1 MIRKILTYYAG
12 RLDEY
17 LPEGVATVGLIGTA
31 AEETPNKLVVSLV
44 NLEKEATG
52 DSVYMRSTS
61 GNYAG
66 TLAPLLLNM
75 HIMLAAVY
83 ESKRYAESLSVL
95 SDTLEFIQSMPRFE
109 TEGHRYTVELVPM
122 STMDLHNIWTTM
134 GGQYHPS
141 VICKVRGL
149 VIDSGTLVGQHGGA
163 GRYSREL
170 YARVPRSGTQVGIP
184 AGDAHGRQVR
194 HGRPADRGIWRK
206 TDRRRQHFPQ
216 ACTAEKPSSA
226 AGRRVP

>member
-17 LPEGVATVGLIGTA
+17 LGRTHRQPEGLATVGLIGTA
-31 AEETPNKLVVSLV
+31 AEDTPNKLVVSLV

-95 SDTLEFIQSMPRFE
+95 SDTATRWSWFRCPRW
-109 TEGHRYTVELVPM
+109 TCTTSGRRWAGSIILRSSARYVGWS
-122 STMDLHNIWTTM
+122 ST
-134 GGQYHPS
+134 
-141 VICKVRGL
+141 R
-149 VIDSGTLVGQHGGA
+149 
-163 GRYSREL
+163 
-170 YARVPRSGTQVGIP
+170 ARSYR
-184 AGDAHGRQVR
+184 AA
-194 HGRPADRGIWRK
+194 
-206 TDRRRQHFPQ
+206 RRRRE
-216 ACTAEKPSSA
+216 TK
-226 AGRRVP
+226 

>member
-17 LPEGVATVGLIGTA
+17 LGRTHRQPEGVATVGLIGTA

-95 SDTLEFIQSMPRFE
+95 SDTLEFIQSMPRC
-109 TEGHRYTVELVPM
+109 YTVELVPM

-149 VIDSGTLVGQHGGA
+149 VIDSGTLV
-163 GRYSREL
+163 
-170 YARVPRSGTQVGIP
+170 SGS
-184 AGDAHGRQVR
+184 
-194 HGRPADRGIWRK
+194 
-206 TDRRRQHFPQ
+206 
-216 ACTAEKPSSA
+216 TAAQGNEVS
-226 AGRRVP
+226 V

>member
-17 LPEGVATVGLIGTA
+17 LGRTHRQPEGVATVGLIGTA
-31 AEETPNKLVVSLV
+31 AEETPN
-44 NLEKEATG
+44 
-52 DSVYMRSTS
+52 
-61 GNYAG
+61 
-66 TLAPLLLNM
+66 
-75 HIMLAAVY
+75 
-83 ESKRYAESLSVL
+83 SVL

-149 VIDSGTLVGQHGGA
+149 VIDSGTLV
-163 GRYSREL
+163 
-170 YARVPRSGTQVGIP
+170 SGS
-184 AGDAHGRQVR
+184 
-194 HGRPADRGIWRK
+194 
-206 TDRRRQHFPQ
+206 
-216 ACTAEKPSSA
+216 TAAKGNEVS
-226 AGRRVP
+226 V

>member
-17 LPEGVATVGLIGTA
+17 LGRTHRQPEGVATVGLIGTA

-109 TEGHRYTVELVPM
+109 TEGNRSTVELVPM

-149 VIDSGTLVGQHGGA
+149 VIDSGTLV
-163 GRYSREL
+163 
-170 YARVPRSGTQVGIP
+170 SGS
-184 AGDAHGRQVR
+184 
-194 HGRPADRGIWRK
+194 
-206 TDRRRQHFPQ
+206 
-216 ACTAEKPSSA
+216 TAAQGNEVS
-226 AGRRVP
+226 V

>member
-17 LPEGVATVGLIGTA
+17 LGRTHRQPEGLATVGLIGTA

-109 TEGHRYTVELVPM
+109 TEGHRYTVEWTCTTSGRRWAGSIILRSSARYAGWS
-122 STMDLHNIWTTM
+122 ST
-134 GGQYHPS
+134 
-141 VICKVRGL
+141 R
-149 VIDSGTLVGQHGGA
+149 
-163 GRYSREL
+163 
-170 YARVPRSGTQVGIP
+170 ARSYR
-184 AGDAHGRQVR
+184 AA
-194 HGRPADRGIWRK
+194 
-206 TDRRRQHFPQ
+206 RRRRE
-216 ACTAEKPSSA
+216 TK
-226 AGRRVP
+226 

>member
-17 LPEGVATVGLIGTA
+17 LARTHRQPEGLATVGLIGTA
-31 AEETPNKLVVSLV
+31 AEETPN
-44 NLEKEATG
+44 
-52 DSVYMRSTS
+52 
-61 GNYAG
+61 
-66 TLAPLLLNM
+66 
-75 HIMLAAVY
+75 
-83 ESKRYAESLSVL
+83 SVL

-149 VIDSGTLVGQHGGA
+149 VIDSGTLVSGSTAAQDGTPESCTLVFHAPEHRWEYLLETHTDGKYGTEDLLIEEYGGKLTA
-163 GRYSREL
+163 GGNTS
-170 YARVPRSGTQVGIP
+170 
-184 AGDAHGRQVR
+184 
-194 HGRPADRGIWRK
+194 
-206 TDRRRQHFPQ
+206 RRRVLLKSLPLLQ
-216 ACTAEKPSSA
+216 AGAYLDA
-226 AGRRVP
+226 ASGLLSQVCRL

>member
-17 LPEGVATVGLIGTA
+17 LGCTHRQPEGLATVGLIGTA

-134 GGQYHPS
+134 RGQYHPS

-149 VIDSGTLVGQHGGA
+149 VIDSGTLV
-163 GRYSREL
+163 
-170 YARVPRSGTQVGIP
+170 SGS
-184 AGDAHGRQVR
+184 
-194 HGRPADRGIWRK
+194 
-206 TDRRRQHFPQ
+206 
-216 ACTAEKPSSA
+216 TAAQGNEVS
-226 AGRRVP
+226 V

>member
-17 LPEGVATVGLIGTA
+17 LGRTHRQPEGVATVGLIGTA
-31 AEETPNKLVVSLV
+31 AEETPN
-44 NLEKEATG
+44 
-52 DSVYMRSTS
+52 
-61 GNYAG
+61 
-66 TLAPLLLNM
+66 
-75 HIMLAAVY
+75 
-83 ESKRYAESLSVL
+83 SVL

-149 VIDSGTLVGQHGGA
+149 VIDSGTLVSGSTAAQ
-163 GRYSREL
+163 
-170 YARVPRSGTQVGIP
+170 GTQVGIP

>member
-17 LPEGVATVGLIGTA
+17 LGRTHRQPEGVATVGLIGTA

-95 SDTLEFIQSMPRFE
+95 SDTLEFIQSMPRRRWA
-109 TEGHRYTVELVPM
+109 GSIILRSSARYAGWS
-122 STMDLHNIWTTM
+122 ST
-134 GGQYHPS
+134 
-141 VICKVRGL
+141 R
-149 VIDSGTLVGQHGGA
+149 
-163 GRYSREL
+163 
-170 YARVPRSGTQVGIP
+170 ARSYR
-184 AGDAHGRQVR
+184 AA
-194 HGRPADRGIWRK
+194 
-206 TDRRRQHFPQ
+206 RRRRE
-216 ACTAEKPSSA
+216 TK
-226 AGRRVP
+226 

>member
-17 LPEGVATVGLIGTA
+17 LGRTHRQPEGVATVGLIGTA
-31 AEETPNKLVVSLV
+31 AEETPN
-44 NLEKEATG
+44 
-52 DSVYMRSTS
+52 
-61 GNYAG
+61 
-66 TLAPLLLNM
+66 
-75 HIMLAAVY
+75 
-83 ESKRYAESLSVL
+83 SVL

-149 VIDSGTLVGQHGGA
+149 VIDSGTLVSGSTAAQDGTPESCTLVFHAPEHRWEYLLETHTDGKYGTEDLLIEEYGGKLTA
-163 GRYSREL
+163 GGNTS
-170 YARVPRSGTQVGIP
+170 
-184 AGDAHGRQVR
+184 
-194 HGRPADRGIWRK
+194 
-206 TDRRRQHFPQ
+206 RRRVLLKSLPLLQ
-216 ACTAEKPSSA
+216 AGAYLDA
-226 AGRRVP
+226 ASGLLSQVCRL